1 MHTKRWLTSRS
12 CTTSPATF
20 RTARTAR
27 TASTARTPSAA
38 VHTFAGPTGFQT
50 THLKGTS

>member
-12 CTTSPATF
+12 CTISPATF

-27 TASTARTPSAA
+27 TPSAA
-38 VHTFAGPTGFQT
+38 VHTFARPTGFQT

>member
-1 MHTKRWLTSRS
+1 MHTKRWLTSRG
-12 CTTSPATF
+12 CTTSPATA

-27 TASTARTPSAA
+27 TAPTPSAA

-50 THLKGTS
+50 THLQGTS